1 MPKRDYHLPPEAHA
15 VVLHGMIH
23 DPRLAVRL
31 GCQALLSLHDGV
43 SPAAAAHRCG
53 VDRRT
58 IYRWHDR
65 YLARQAIDDLEHSKP
80 SGRPRK
86 ATPAY
91 IAELEQALA
100 QTPAAYGY
108 DFALWTV
115 ERLIAHLAERT
126 AIILSPRTLETLLAE
141 LDYVYRRPTPSVA
154 HLQDADAV
162 AQAQANW
169 AALKG
174 GPKDRTT
181 LRAPISSSPWTKPR

>member
-1 MPKRDYHLPPEAHA
+1 MPKRDYHLPPEEHA

-31 GCQALLSLHDGV
+31 GCQALLSLHDGG
-43 SPAAAAHRCG
+43 SPAEAAKDCG

-65 YLARQAIDDLEHSKP
+65 YLERRAIDDLAHSKP

-91 IAELEQALA
+91 ISELEQALA

-108 DFALWTV
+108 GFTLWTV

-126 AIILSPRTLETLLAE
+126 AITVSPRTLETLLAE

-154 HLQDADAV
+154 HLHDADAV

-174 GPKDRTT
+174 GRTGRTT
-181 LRAPISSSPWTKPR
+181 PRALTSSSPWTKQR

>member
-1 MPKRDYHLPPEAHA
+1 MPKREYHLTPEAHA
-15 VVLHGMIH
+15 VVLRGMVH
-23 DPRLAVRL
+23 DPRLEVRL
-31 GCQALLSLHDGV
+31 GCQALLSLHDGEG
-43 SPAAAAHRCG
+43 PDKAAERCG

-65 YLARQAIDDLEHSKP
+65 YVVRQAIDDLEHIKP

-91 IAELEQALA
+91 IAELEAVLA

-108 DFALWTV
+108 DFAVWTV

-126 AIILSPRTLETLLAE
+126 AITLSPRTLETLLAE
-141 LDYVYRRPTPSVA
+141 LDYVYRRPAPSVA
-154 HLQDADAV
+154 HLQDAEAV

-169 AALKG
+169 EALKRG
-174 GPKDRTT
+174 RTGRTT
-181 LRAPISSSPWTKPR
+181 PPALISSSLWMKQR